1 MAKVKVLSL
10 QQPWANLVIA
20 GEKQF
25 ETRGWQTHY
34 RGELYIHAS
43 KSFAG
48 LNLELCQ
55 LDPHFKKAI
64 PDRSKLKLGA
74 IIGKVNLIDCFSI
87 YDLGLRYKI
96 SAKER
101 AFGDFSPGRFAW
113 LLENPEPIEPIEIS
127 GNLNIWNF
135 EMKEVAHG

>member
-1 MAKVKVLSL
+1 MSRIKVLSL
-10 QQPWANLVIA
+10 QQPWAHLVII

-64 PDRSKLKLGA
+64 PDPSKLKLGA
-74 IIGKVNLIDCFSI
+74 IIGKVKLVHC
-87 YDLGLRYKI
+87 LPTEEYKFVE
-96 SAKER
+96 SLSEKEK
-101 AFGDFSPGRFAW
+101 AFGDYRPGRFAW
-113 LLENPEPIEPIEIS
+113 VLENPEPIEPIEVS